1 MTASPQA
8 SSPQGTM
15 PSLPVLLA
23 YGLGSLGSAIKSA
36 PISAFILVY
45 YNQVMGL
52 PALTVSS
59 VLMATLVLDALL
71 DPVVGQVS
79 DSWRS
84 RLGRRLPLMYGAA
97 LPLSVFVV
105 ALWNPPGGLSQA
117 ALAAYLFACLAAVRL
132 FDTFFEL
139 PHLAIVP
146 ELVADPHNRTR
157 IYTWRYLFEA
167 AGGILVSALAYNVF
181 MRENPDGTGGILA
194 REGYTGFAWFSG
206 VILLAAL
213 LACTR
218 GLHRTAIARSSL
230 DLPPAG
236 SLRTRLRLFIATLN
250 CRPVLL
256 LTAIAIVISVGS
268 GMGSSLSMY
277 WLLYYY
283 RFSQAEMSL
292 LFVWIVLGIGL
303 TALTPKI
310 ALRLGKRG
318 AIVLFCWIYFAVTA
332 LPLFARYFDLLPA
345 STGLLFSLVALQ
357 SAFGAASMTMIMIV
371 LTSMAADLT
380 EEAERRTGQRSEAM
394 LLASISFVRKAT
406 QGLGV
411 LGAGAILALVT
422 FPQGAER
429 SEVDVAVMDDMAL
442 LYLAGKLV
450 IFLGV
455 TFLVRLYGAQPGR
468 PPGQPPT
475 IKEHS

>member
-1 MTASPQA
+1 MAASPHGRQLR
-8 SSPQGTM
+8 GGM
-15 PSLPVLLA
+15 PSLPVLFA
-23 YGLGSLGSAIKSA
+23 YGLGSLGSATKSA
-36 PISAFILVY
+36 PISAFMLVY

-59 VLMATLVLDALL
+59 VLMATLVLDAML

-97 LPLSVFVV
+97 LPLSAFVV
-105 ALWNPPGGLSQA
+105 ALWNPPGGLSEM
-117 ALAAYLFACLAAVRL
+117 ALTAYLFVCLAAVRL

-146 ELVADPHNRTR
+146 ELASDPHNRTR
-157 IYTWRYLFEA
+157 IYTWRYLFESV
-167 AGGILVSALAYNVF
+167 GGILVSALAYNVF
-181 MRENPDGTGGILA
+181 MKENLDGTGGILA

-206 VILLAAL
+206 LMLLVLL
-213 LACTR
+213 LACAR

-230 DLPPAG
+230 DMSPAG
-236 SLRTRLRLFIATLN
+236 SLRQRLRLFLATLN
-250 CRPVLL
+250 SRPVML

-283 RFSQAEMSL
+283 KFSQAEMSL

-303 TALTPKI
+303 TALTPQI
-310 ALRLGKRG
+310 AWRLGKRG
-318 AIVLFCWIYFAVTA
+318 AIVLFCWTYFAVSA
-332 LPLFARYFDLLPA
+332 LPLLSRYFELLPA
-345 STGLLFSLVALQ
+345 STTLLFALVALQ

-371 LTSMAADLT
+371 LTSMVADLT

-411 LGAGAILALVT
+411 LGAGVILAFVT
-422 FPQGAER
+422 FPEGAER
-429 SEVDVAVMDDMAL
+429 SEVDVGVLDNMAL

-450 IFLGV
+450 IFLAV
-455 TFLVRLYGAQPGR
+455 TWLVRLYRAETA
-468 PPGQPPT
+468 PPRS
-475 IKEHS
+475 HASR